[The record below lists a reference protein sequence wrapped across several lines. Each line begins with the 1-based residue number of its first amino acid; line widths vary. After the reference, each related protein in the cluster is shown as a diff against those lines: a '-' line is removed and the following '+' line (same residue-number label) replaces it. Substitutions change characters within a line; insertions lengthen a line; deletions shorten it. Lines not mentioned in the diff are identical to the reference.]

1 MNNARY
7 YGGGYTFLSRQKG
20 GKALISLS
28 PLTSTKGGQ
37 RRKEVI
43 LRG

>member
-20 GKALISLS
+20 GKALDLS
-28 PLTSTKGGQ
+28 PRLPKGGQ